1 LSWFRLKSAIDL
13 YYLIATDKIK
23 KTELDVAEIIS
34 EVTDKKNVPQPDV
47 TEVRKKA
54 KIADLKEDTILIGED
69 YDFDYSMAKC
79 CNPIPGDDVFGFIT
93 VGEGIKVHRTNC
105 PNAVG
110 LMSNYG
116 YRILKARWRDTPIKS
131 GQAFLAGVKIEGI
144 DSVGIISTI
153 TDIISKE
160 LQVNMQSI
168 TVQSNEGKF
177 EGKIM
182 LFIYDTSHLE
192 ELMNKIKA
200 SNQLIQV
207 SRIDI
212 N

>member
-1 LSWFRLKSAIDL
+1 
-13 YYLIATDKIK
+13 
-23 KTELDVAEIIS
+23 
-34 EVTDKKNVPQPDV
+34 
-47 TEVRKKA
+47 
-54 KIADLKEDTILIGED
+54 
-69 YDFDYSMAKC
+69 
-79 CNPIPGDDVFGFIT
+79 
-93 VGEGIKVHRTNC
+93 
-105 PNAVG
+105 
-110 LMSNYG
+110 
-116 YRILKARWRDTPIKS
+116 
-131 GQAFLAGVKIEGI
+131 
-144 DSVGIISTI
+144 VGIISTI

-207 SRIDI
+207 SRIDV